1 MQIVSHSV
9 KFSCIQLENQ
19 AIQCLCLC
27 LFTSTKDYIFLLLPY
42 MADFSGLVV
51 LFVEMSLQVNT
62 LATNSIGQTGGME
75 FVSYLFS
82 SLTNIISI
90 AER

>member
-1 MQIVSHSV
+1 
-9 KFSCIQLENQ
+9 
-19 AIQCLCLC
+19 
-27 LFTSTKDYIFLLLPY
+27 